1 MLEFVEVPQRY
12 VVGVRRQVSAE
23 ELSDLYEHAF
33 NETAEVLAQAQAQPG
48 TSCCYFFAAPP
59 QVDLLAG
66 FEVPVEQVAQVQEVA
81 TARGL
86 AIHRFPPG
94 TAAKTVHNDSYESL
108 PDARQAFT
116 AEVAQVPSKHPHG
129 ALVPISWE
137 EYVSV
142 PSDNDPSAG
151 YVTELYRSLP

>member
-23 ELSDLYEHAF
+23 ELSDLHEHAF

-48 TSCCYFFAAPP
+48 TSCCYFFAATP

-81 TARGL
+81 ASRGV
-86 AIHRFPPG
+86 G
-94 TAAKTVHNDSYESL
+94 DSPVS
-108 PDARQAFT
+108 
-116 AEVAQVPSKHPHG
+116 AERCGEGCA
-129 ALVPISWE
+129 
-137 EYVSV
+137 
-142 PSDNDPSAG
+142 
-151 YVTELYRSLP
+151 

>member
-116 AEVAQVPSKHPHG
+116 AEVAQVPSEHPDG

-142 PSDNDPSAG
+142 PSDDDSSAG

>member
-23 ELSDLYEHAF
+23 ELSDLHEHAF

-48 TSCCYFFAAPP
+48 TSCCYFFAATP

-86 AIHRFPPG
+86 AIHRFPPSA
-94 TAAKTVHNDSYESL
+94 AAKAVHNDSYESL

-116 AEVAQVPSKHPHG
+116 AEVAQVPNEHPDG
-129 ALVPISWE
+129 AVVPISWE
-137 EYVSV
+137 EYVSA
-142 PSDNDPSAG
+142 PSDDDSSAG

>member
-23 ELSDLYEHAF
+23 ELSDLHEHAF

-48 TSCCYFFAAPP
+48 TSCCYFFAATP

-66 FEVPVEQVAQVQEVA
+66 FEVPVEQVAQVQEAA

-86 AIHRFPPG
+86 AIHRFP
-94 TAAKTVHNDSYESL
+94 
-108 PDARQAFT
+108 RQAFT
-116 AEVAQVPSKHPHG
+116 AEVAQVPSEHPDG
-129 ALVPISWE
+129 ALAPISWE
-137 EYVSV
+137 EYVSA
-142 PSDNDPSAG
+142 PSDDDPSAG